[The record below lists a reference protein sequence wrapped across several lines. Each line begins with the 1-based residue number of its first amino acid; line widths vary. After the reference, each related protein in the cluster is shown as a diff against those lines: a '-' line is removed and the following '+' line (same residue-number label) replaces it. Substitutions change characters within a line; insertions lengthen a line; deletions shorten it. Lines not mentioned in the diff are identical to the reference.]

1 MRAARSIPTLG
12 VTALLVLMA
21 AGCGPK
27 GLEPYDPNTNY
38 RADTTSAGFTLTIDY
53 FRRSFL
59 PEPEAVR
66 EACRNAFV
74 SIAQATA
81 SKRSRRIQPINEQ
94 QIEMRL
100 QRNEVSNM
108 TYCTAT
114 GPVAWAG

>member
-1 MRAARSIPTLG
+1 MKATLSGPKLGIASLLLAVAAC
-12 VTALLVLMA
+12 A
-21 AGCGPK
+21 PK
-27 GLEPYDPNTNY
+27 GLEPFDANTNY
-38 RADTTSAGFTLTIDY
+38 RADTTSSGFTLTIDY
-53 FRRSFL
+53 SRRSFL

-81 SKRSRRIQPINEQ
+81 GKRGRRIQPINEQ
-94 QIEMRL
+94 QVDMRL

-108 TYCTAT
+108 TYCTAI